1 MELTPFFWL
10 LVCWHLVR
18 RTLRLYGYW
27 RMKPIPVPDNPQML
41 PDCVSVII
49 PTIGAPAEL
58 IPPLHAMLDNHPK
71 EIIIVT
77 TAALIG
83 EMSAVLQQFIPKEQL
98 HKIHA
103 LDIPLPNKRNQLMR
117 GIQAAAGEV
126 IVLADDDVYWTKN
139 LLQQVLG
146 VLELEPEVG
155 GVTTL
160 EEAHGL
166 DARSPET
173 ITMWEAFEARRLSAR
188 NIDIAASSWL
198 DGSQTVL
205 TGRTAAYRACILKD
219 PDYLYAFTNEYLLWR
234 YRMHCGDD
242 QFTTRWL
249 LNHGWEARIQTG
261 AMIYCE
267 ALSDSRHVKQTLRWA
282 RNGKISSLK
291 RFFGSKRM
299 WRRYPWL
306 SIVTA
311 QTVIAMFIQ
320 LWRLSFVVYILS
332 DPWLLIE
339 RLFGLKLTFWLG
351 FYVPVLL
358 EHFAYGMAH
367 RWYLRHLG
375 AQIMKDFIQQYFFTI
390 YTTVT
395 LHANHW
401 GSREV

>member
-1 MELTPFFWL
+1 
-10 LVCWHLVR
+10 
-18 RTLRLYGYW
+18 
-27 RMKPIPVPDNPQML
+27 
-41 PDCVSVII
+41 
-49 PTIGAPAEL
+49 
-58 IPPLHAMLDNHPK
+58 MLDNHPK

-83 EMSAVLQQFIPKEQL
+83 KMRAALKEFIPKEQL
-98 HKIHA
+98 HRIKA

-117 GIQAAAGEV
+117 GIQAATGEV

-155 GVTTL
+155 GVTTQ

-173 ITMWEAFEARRLSAR
+173 ITFWEALEARRLSMR
-188 NIDIAASSWL
+188 NIEIAASSWL

-219 PDYLYAFTNEYLLWR
+219 PEYLSAFTNEYFVWR

-249 LNHGWEARIQTG
+249 LNHGWKTRMQTG

-267 ALSDSRHVKQTLRWA
+267 ALNDSRHVKQTLRWA

-299 WRRYPWL
+299 WKRLVIPL
-306 SIVTA
+306 SSFDGHSSIVT
-311 QTVIAMFIQ
+311 Q
-320 LWRLSFVVYILS
+320 
-332 DPWLLIE
+332 
-339 RLFGLKLTFWLG
+339 
-351 FYVPVLL
+351 VLDI
-358 EHFAYGMAH
+358 HG
-367 RWYLRHLG
+367 
-375 AQIMKDFIQQYFFTI
+375 
-390 YTTVT
+390 
-395 LHANHW
+395 
-401 GSREV
+401 